1 MIDKHGKLK
10 GIKTMKKNIKR
21 ILKFVL
27 GRLYRWLMKDKVWW
41 RKFLSVAA
49 PVYASKR
56 LYEKALGKKL
66 NLKNPQTL
74 NEKCMWLKLN
84 TYYRHP
90 LITEC
95 CDKYRVCDYVKRMG
109 CAEILNDL
117 IGVWDNPDKIDFD
130 KLPNQF
136 VLKCNHGAGFNIIC
150 RDKTK
155 LDISKTKKQLKK
167 WLKEDYWKL
176 YAETQYKFIKKK
188 IICEKFLN
196 AGQENIPVDY
206 KLYMINGN
214 FHAIMICLDR
224 DKDVKFYHFDN
235 NLRYRPDYNSPTL
248 SVLPTHLTLI
258 PSEINKMID
267 YAKILS
273 KPFPFVR
280 VDLYGI
286 NGKIIF
292 SELTFLV
299 YGGVFYTRYANLPSD
314 IKFTSIPKEYL
325 LTK

>member
-1 MIDKHGKLK
+1 MLNWMPDALYLKLSYYYLT
-10 GIKTMKKNIKR
+10 GNT
-21 ILKFVL
+21 L
-27 GRLYRWLMKDKVWW
+27 D
-41 RKFLSVAA
+41 
-49 PVYASKR
+49 
-56 LYEKALGKKL
+56 
-66 NLKNPQTL
+66 LKNPKTFDEKL
-74 NEKCMWLKLN
+74 NWLKLYDRQDLY
-84 TYYRHP
+84 T
-90 LITEC
+90 TMV
-95 CDKYRVCDYVKRMG
+95 DKYAVKKYV
-109 CAEILNDL
+109 ASL
-117 IGVWDNPDKIDFD
+117 IGQEHVIPTLGVWDRVKDIDFD
-130 KLPNQF
+130 SLPNQF

-299 YGGVFYTRYANLPSD
+299 YGGVFYTRYANLSSN
-314 IKFTSIPKEYL
+314 ITFTSIPKEYL